1 MRKILIILLLC
12 VPFFH
17 GCAHNKSLQEK
28 FNALKGIDY
37 SEYRDMSIVNRKGV
51 YFVTYH
57 GLTYKIKRS
66 FLTKKIS
73 SVEMAFGKDTNV
85 MLTKKDKD
93 YIEHAL
99 KSFDKIKV
107 LALSVDEK
115 GNVLLSLSWYDRC
128 TYHFLRLSSS
138 STLEDIKKQYYQKYE
153 DKWYMD
159 KECSER

>member
-1 MRKILIILLLC
+1 MRKIFIALLSC
-12 VPFFH
+12 VIFLH
-17 GCAHNKSLQEK
+17 GCAHSKSLQEK
-28 FNALKGIDY
+28 FNALKGLDY
-37 SEYRDMSIVNRKGV
+37 SEFCNMSIANRNGI

-57 GLTYKIKRS
+57 GSTHKIKKS
-66 FLTKKIS
+66 FLTQKIS
-73 SVEMAFGKDTNV
+73 SIEIAFSKEKEV
-85 MLTKKDKD
+85 LLTKKDID

-115 GNVLLSLSWYDRC
+115 GNVFLSLPWYDRC

-138 STLEDIKKQYYQKYE
+138 NTLEDIKKQHYKVYE
-153 DKWYMD
+153 DNWYID